1 MRSGGKGT
9 GRRSACHPNL
19 IEMTGSTWQHNMCL
33 FGCFWFVNPF
43 KGEKSWSDP
52 GFDVRHA
59 RSRSDARLLTQDT
72 QGPSSQGIKSP
83 KRFLRSKCWTSVG
96 FLSFDFFSATK
107 WSSEARRVKLSREPT
122 FCLPR
127 QSLAQQQHHQ
137 GVPDLHHLH
146 SQVRSRVCPMTYDLY
161 N

>member
-1 MRSGGKGT
+1 MSPQPDGNDR
-9 GRRSACHPNL
+9 
-19 IEMTGSTWQHNMCL
+19 QHNMCL

-96 FLSFDFFSATK
+96 FLNFDFFQPQSGVRRQGESNRAVNQPSA
-107 WSSEARRVKLSREPT
+107 
-122 FCLPR
+122 
-127 QSLAQQQHHQ
+127 
-137 GVPDLHHLH
+137 
-146 SQVRSRVCPMTYDLY
+146 CPGKA
-161 N
+161 